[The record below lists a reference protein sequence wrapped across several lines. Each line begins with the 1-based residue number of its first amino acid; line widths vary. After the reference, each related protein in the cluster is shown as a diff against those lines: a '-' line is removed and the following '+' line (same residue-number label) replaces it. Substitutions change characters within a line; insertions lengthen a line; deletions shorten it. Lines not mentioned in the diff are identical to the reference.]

1 MSFRP
6 GSGGGHYNDSSVIYD
21 DGNLLTIKKIPVA
34 VSASGTLI
42 AAVSGKMIRV
52 IAFALTSSGT
62 VNVKFQSHV
71 TGDLTGLFYEIAN
84 TGFVLSPNTWGWFET
99 VAGEALDISLSAGI
113 PVGGVL
119 TYVEVIP

>member
-6 GSGGGHYNDSSVIYD
+6 GSGGGHYVDSTTIYD
-21 DGNLLTIKKIPVA
+21 GGNKLTIKKVAVA
-34 VSASGTLI
+34 VSASGTLV
-42 AAVSGKMIRV
+42 AAVPGAMLRV

-99 VAGEALDISLSAGI
+99 VVGEALDISLSAGI

>member
-1 MSFRP
+1 MFRT
-6 GSGGGHYNDSSVIYD
+6 SGGGGYYADSSVIAD
-21 DGNLLTIKKIPVA
+21 SGNALDIKKIPVA
-34 VSASGTLI
+34 VSASGTLV
-42 AAVSGKMIRV
+42 AAVAGKMIRV

-62 VNVKFQSHV
+62 VNVKFQSHT

>member
-1 MSFRP
+1 VSFRP
-6 GSGGGHYNDSSVIYD
+6 NSGGGHYNDSTVIYD
-21 DGNLLTIKKIPVA
+21 NGNKLTIKKIPVA
-34 VSASGTLI
+34 VSASGTLV
-42 AAVSGKMIRV
+42 AAVVGCQIRV

-62 VNVKFQSHV
+62 VNVKFQSHT

-99 VAGEALDISLSAGI
+99 VVGEALDISLSAGI

>member
-1 MSFRP
+1 VSFRP

-119 TYVEVIP
+119 TSVEVIP

>member
-1 MSFRP
+1 VSFRP

-52 IAFALTSSGT
+52 IACALTSSGT